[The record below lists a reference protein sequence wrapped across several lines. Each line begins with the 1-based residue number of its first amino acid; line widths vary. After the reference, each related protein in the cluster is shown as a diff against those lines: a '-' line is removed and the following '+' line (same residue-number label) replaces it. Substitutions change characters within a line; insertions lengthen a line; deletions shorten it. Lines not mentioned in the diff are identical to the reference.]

1 MDSFDLAGD
10 SPGDI
15 SGDLP
20 GDVAGELSGRRVL
33 VTGGSGFIGRR
44 VVADVHAAGATVV
57 VADRQ
62 PLPAGVADAVDHLV
76 SGDLRDPEVRHR
88 AVDDDLDA
96 IVHLAAL
103 TSVLESVQ
111 RPAEFHDA
119 NVTVT
124 AGLLE
129 EARTAGVARFALAS
143 SNAVAGDVGHATI
156 DEDLALAPLT
166 PYGATK
172 AAAEMLL
179 SGYRGSLGVSTV
191 ALRLTNVYG
200 PGMQAK
206 DSFVPRLMRAAAA
219 GEGVEVYG
227 DGEQRRDFVHVADVA
242 RAFCWALAT
251 DVVGPVVIG
260 AGHSPSVNDLVAT
273 AREVTGAAIPATH
286 VPARPGE
293 MPAVIVDP
301 SHARRL
307 GWEATWTLADG
318 LASVWDEFRPDAGV
332 A

>member
-1 MDSFDLAGD
+1 MDPLDLTSA
-10 SPGDI
+10 
-15 SGDLP
+15 
-20 GDVAGELSGRRVL
+20 RVL
-33 VTGGSGFIGRR
+33 VTGASGFIGRA
-44 VVADVHAAGATVV
+44 VVDELLAAGADVAVV
-57 VADRQ
+57 DRRE
-62 PLPAGVADAVDHLV
+62 PVDPARSAVV
-76 SGDLRDPEVRHR
+76 GDLRDPEVRAR
-88 AVDDDLDA
+88 AVTAGLDA

-111 RPAEFHDA
+111 RPAEVHA
-119 NVTVT
+119 VNVEVT

-129 EARTAGVARFALAS
+129 QARERGVGRFVLAS
-143 SNAVAGDVGHATI
+143 TNAVVGDVGHGTI
-156 DEDLALAPLT
+156 HEDLPLVPLT

-179 SGYRGSLGVSTV
+179 SGYRGSLGVSTA

-227 DGEQRRDFVHVADVA
+227 DGEQRRDFVHVGDVA
-242 RAFCWALAT
+242 RAFAWALASGVT
-251 DVVGPVVIG
+251 GPVVVG
-260 AGHSPSVNDLVAT
+260 VGESPSVNDLVAT
-273 AREVTGAAIPATH
+273 ARAVSGADIPTTH
-286 VPARPGE
+286 VPAKPGE

-301 SHARRL
+301 SHAREL
-307 GWEATWTLADG
+307 GWAATTGLRDG
-318 LASVWDEFRPDAGV
+318 LATVWPDFRPDAP